1 MADIELLPEAAA
13 RPTSPIDHPQ
23 WNFLPVLSAVQRL
36 RFRMAL
42 KLLGGR
48 HYGRLLEIGYGSGIF
63 LPALARRCDE
73 LHGIDPHPMTRQVCE
88 ALDGYG
94 VVATL
99 AHGNA
104 EALPYEE
111 GFFDAVVAVST
122 LEYVTAIDEACE
134 EIRRVLAPGGVL
146 IVITPGATPLWNLAL
161 RVATREGPGQ
171 YGDRRQKLQPAL
183 LRHFRLDGRVG
194 VPPVGGDLVRLYTG
208 LRLQAE

>member
-1 MADIELLPEAAA
+1 MVDIELLPEGAA

-23 WNFLPVLSAVQRL
+23 WNFLPLLSAVQRM

-42 KLLGGR
+42 KLLGAR

-63 LPALARRCDE
+63 LPALAQRCGE
-73 LHGIDPHPMTRQVCE
+73 LHGIDPHPMTSQVCE
-88 ALDGYG
+88 VIDDCG

-99 AHGNA
+99 AQGNA
-104 EALPYEE
+104 EALPYDA

-122 LEYVTAIDEACE
+122 LEYVTAIDEACA

-146 IVITPGATPLWNLAL
+146 VVITPGATPLWNLAL

-194 VPPVGGDLVRLYTG
+194 VPAVGGDLVRLYTG